1 VPVCIRDEETDYGG
15 LLLKREG
22 RELCKCD
29 SGRGEPAKQRKA
41 EKAQQKK
48 VKQSSKSKAVK
59 QNLWLSS

>member
-1 VPVCIRDEETDYGG
+1 MRKQTMVGAVEE
-15 LLLKREG
+15 RG

-29 SGRGEPAKQRKA
+29 SGRENLSKQRKD

>member
-1 VPVCIRDEETDYGG
+1 MRKQTMVGAIEE
-15 LLLKREG
+15 RR

-29 SGRGEPAKQRKA
+29 SGRGEPAKQRKD
-41 EKAQQKK
+41 EKVQQKK